1 MTIEQAYQILKRD
14 KTGRFL
20 PIGEKAKPKLKF
32 KDKFVSKK
40 EVKEKIADAYLDGFQ
55 NAKRLKNTVSASE
68 SLQAYMKLIQ

>member
-1 MTIEQAYQILKRD
+1 MRHTKKCE

-32 KDKFVSKK
+32 KDKFVSRK
-40 EVKEKIADAYLDGFQ
+40 ELKDKIANAYLDGFQ
-55 NAKRLKNTVSASE
+55 NAKRLKNTVSAGE